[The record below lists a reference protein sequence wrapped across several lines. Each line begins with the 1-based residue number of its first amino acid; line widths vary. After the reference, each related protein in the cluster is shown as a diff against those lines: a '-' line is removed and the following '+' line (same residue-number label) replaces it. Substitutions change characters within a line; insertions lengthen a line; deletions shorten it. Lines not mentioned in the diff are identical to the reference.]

1 LENPID
7 ISTRA
12 RSRAGELA
20 VRSRRQTLTKVPE
33 ITAYFWILK
42 LLTTGM
48 GEATSDYLD
57 HWLLPVVA
65 VLLAGIG
72 LAVALLLQFS
82 APRYVAWRY
91 WLAVVMVAI
100 FGTMAADGLH
110 YQLGLPYLVTAPF
123 YAVALAAIFV
133 GWRVSEG
140 TLSIHSVYT
149 ARREAF
155 YWAAV
160 LATFALGTAVGDLTA
175 LTFGI
180 GFLASAGL
188 FAVLIAV
195 PAVAYRWLAWN
206 AILTFWLAYILT
218 RPLGASV
225 ADWMAVPHILGG
237 LDLGRGS
244 VSVIMTIPI
253 FALVAYMSVTRKD
266 VRREQDALPSH

>member
-1 LENPID
+1 
-7 ISTRA
+7 
-12 RSRAGELA
+12 
-20 VRSRRQTLTKVPE
+20 VPE
-33 ITAYFWILK
+33 ITVYFWILK
-42 LLTTGM
+42 LLSTAM

-65 VLLAGIG
+65 VALAGLG
-72 LAVALLLQFS
+72 LVVALLLQFS
-82 APRYVAWRY
+82 ARKYVAWRY

-110 YQLGLPYLVTAPF
+110 FELGLPYLVTAPF

-133 GWRVSEG
+133 GWHMSEG

-175 LTFGI
+175 LTFGL

-188 FAVLIAV
+188 FAVFIAV
-195 PAVAYRWLAWN
+195 PAVAYRWLNWN

-225 ADWMAVPHILGG
+225 ADWMAVPHTLGG

-253 FALVAYMSVTRKD
+253 FALVAYMSMSRKD
-266 VRREQDALPSH
+266 VARDQDNLHRHE